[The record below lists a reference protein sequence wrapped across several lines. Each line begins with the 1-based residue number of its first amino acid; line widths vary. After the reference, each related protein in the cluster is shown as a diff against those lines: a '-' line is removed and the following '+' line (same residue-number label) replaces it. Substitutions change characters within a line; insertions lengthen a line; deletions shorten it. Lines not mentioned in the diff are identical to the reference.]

1 MKVAINVAAAAL
13 VFLASD
19 PAFAA
24 GGIGDMGNM
33 SHPAVIGGNHNGE
46 HNGDIGFGNSGNGNI
61 GFGNSGNGNVGFFN
75 SGNGNT
81 GVFNSGNGNTGFLE
95 TR

>member
-24 GGIGDMGNM
+24 DGIGNM
-33 SHPAVIGGNHNGE
+33 SHPAVIGNHNGE

-61 GFGNSGNGNVGFFN
+61 GFGNSGNGNIGFGN

-81 GVFNSGNGNTGFLE
+81 GFFNSGNGNTGFLE